1 MGLKWWYYLLQ
12 NRLEKENTLIMRIEI
27 KRQDCPKFSTEVSD
41 CALCVKRY
49 FASSEAYKPCCFQ
62 ITEEPGAD
70 LVVTVR
76 NGDFFMSTAP
86 EQPRQISCTDWLS

>member
-1 MGLKWWYYLLQ
+1 
-12 NRLEKENTLIMRIEI
+12 MRIEI

-49 FASSEAYKPCCFQ
+49 FASSDDFKPCCLHV
-62 ITEEPGAD
+62 TEEPGTD
-70 LVVTVR
+70 LVVCIR
-76 NGDFFMSTAP
+76 NGDYFMSTAP